1 MYRKAVKILEAK
13 VGIKSNKIELLP
25 QFPLRIEVK
34 SLLTDFKD
42 VEEIPYSSDLD
53 GNISI
58 NEDESLQASYEF
70 SGDKVVFQGPFIRLT
85 EKASDARF
93 TLWGNLGFL
102 FRYVLFLLE
111 KEHRIYNFHG
121 CALYNEERNCLYLII
136 GGAGS
141 GKTVYLLSGLAKGL
155 KLFSTEIIHFRVE
168 KGIIEWYMGSLL
180 DNVRLGTLRQNFPQ
194 FMTDAGLPEM
204 RNEWQ
209 EKIALDLSTYKT
221 EQELLTNP
229 ETVIIF
235 PRIEEGRDGFLLSP
249 INDKRKAAKFLFDNI
264 SQKLSETVIL
274 YDTIPVMGFDETK
287 TALLRLRCINQLV
300 HHKTLKM
307 PTSVLSNPYECWGNL
322 LE

>member
-1 MYRKAVKILEAK
+1 M
-13 VGIKSNKIELLP
+13 VGIESNKRELLP

-58 NEDESLQASYEF
+58 NENESLRASCEF
-70 SGDKVVFQGPFIRLT
+70 SEDNVVFQGPFIRLT

-93 TLWGNLGFL
+93 SFWGNQGFL

-111 KEHRIYNFHG
+111 KKYRIYNFHG
-121 CALYNEERNCLYLII
+121 CALYHEKRNHLYLII
-136 GGAGS
+136 GGAGA
-141 GKTVYLLSGLAKGL
+141 GKTVYLLSGLDREL
-155 KLFSTEIIHFRVE
+155 KLFSTEIIHFRIE
-168 KGIIEWYMGSLL
+168 NGIIEWYMGSLL
-180 DNVRLGTLRQNFPQ
+180 DNVRLGTLRHNFPQ
-194 FMTDAGLPEM
+194 FMTDEGIPEV

-221 EQELLTNP
+221 EHDSLTNP
-229 ETVIIF
+229 ETIVIF
-235 PRIEEGRDGFLLSP
+235 PRIEEGRSGFHRNP
-249 INDKRKAAKFLFDNI
+249 INDKRKAAKLLFDNI

-274 YDTIPVMGFDETK
+274 YDTIPVMGFDEAK
-287 TALLRLRCINQLV
+287 TALLRLNSVNQLV

-307 PTSVLSNPYECWGNL
+307 LASVLSNPDECWGDL